1 MSEINRQRL
10 IDIRQNHG
18 YSQKYVALSIG
29 VAPSIVSR
37 WESGKKVPSRES
49 VSKLADLYE
58 VTIDYLM
65 GRSDEEMPISAD
77 SLSDDELKL
86 IQDYRKLN
94 KQGQEYIR
102 QTMYMALP
110 IYKRH
115 SDNADMEDQKIG

>member
-1 MSEINRQRL
+1 MSEIDRQRL
-10 IDIRQNHG
+10 IEIRQNHG

-37 WESGKKVPSRES
+37 WESGKKIPSRES

-58 VTIDYLM
+58 VSIDYLM

-102 QTMYMALP
+102 QTMYMAVP
-110 IYKRH
+110 IYIRH
-115 SDNADMEDQKIG
+115 SDDADMEHKAIG

>member
-1 MSEINRQRL
+1 MSEIDRQRL
-10 IDIRQNHG
+10 IEIRQNHG

-37 WESGKKVPSRES
+37 WESGKKIPSRES

-102 QTMYMALP
+102 QTMYMAVP
-110 IYKRH
+110 IYIRRA
-115 SDNADMEDQKIG
+115 DAADMEHKAIG